1 MYRQV
6 AFGVSF
12 TRLAMVACWNSL
24 VGYHQEYR
32 KRYGSGGNRLAYI
45 AHHHQVGQRFVAV
58 TVNQNVLPAGA
69 EYIPTILFAV
79 EVPLS
84 PCSCGLR

>member
-1 MYRQV
+1 
-6 AFGVSF
+6 
-12 TRLAMVACWNSL
+12 MVACGIHS

-32 KRYGSGGNRLAYI
+32 KRYGSGGKDWRNI

-58 TVNQNVLPAGA
+58 TAIRMVLPAGA

-79 EVPLS
+79 KYRWS